1 MKTEKI
7 KENLIEI
14 YSELAYIRGMLDNV
28 NNQMQELQY
37 TIDRTSVTVEKLRV
51 REPYEHP
58 WWKHQRDGSV
68 SGGNSPKRLYETE
81 EEPTLD

>member
-7 KENLIEI
+7 KKNLIEI
-14 YSELAYIRGMLDNV
+14 YSELAYIRGMLENV
-28 NNQMQELQY
+28 NNQMQELRQ
-37 TIDRTSVTVEKLRV
+37 TISRTSIKVEELRV

-58 WWKHQRDGSV
+58 WWKHQRNRSF
-68 SGGNSPKRLYETE
+68 SNRNNSKRSYETE